1 MAQQRRSSS
10 SNVPIIAQQI
20 TFLRLL
26 FGNIKKTA
34 IFATDLNIAIME
46 VAINSQLYQQAS
58 VYAQQHGLNITSVI
72 ENFLR
77 RFIGHQKEATE
88 QAIPDIVLSLLG
100 AGESVAEDDLNARE
114 AYQQY
119 LEEKYK

>member
-1 MAQQRRSSS
+1 
-10 SNVPIIAQQI
+10 
-20 TFLRLL
+20 
-26 FGNIKKTA
+26 
-34 IFATDLNIAIME
+34 ME

-72 ENFLR
+72 ENFLM
-77 RFIGHQKEATE
+77 RFIGHQKETTE
-88 QAIPDIVLSLLG
+88 QAVPDVVLSLLG
-100 AGESVAEDDLNARE
+100 AGEPVAEDDLNARE